1 MVITKDIMTRDYAL
15 YVKRRSELTYDTSG
29 VMNEICHPLV
39 TSSSPPIGD
48 CEPPVQSAAK

>member
-1 MVITKDIMTRDYAL
+1 MTRDYAL

-48 CEPPVQSAAK
+48 CEPPVQSAAKWEGVKT